1 MWIWKH
7 LFDLNV
13 FLPPIFQPK
22 LYDFN
27 FNARFMSEI
36 TVNLKKKDLKM
47 LQYIVYK
54 NL

>member
-1 MWIWKH
+1 MCFYH
-7 LFDLNV
+7 
-13 FLPPIFQPK
+13 PSSSQS
-22 LYDFN
+22 YRDFN